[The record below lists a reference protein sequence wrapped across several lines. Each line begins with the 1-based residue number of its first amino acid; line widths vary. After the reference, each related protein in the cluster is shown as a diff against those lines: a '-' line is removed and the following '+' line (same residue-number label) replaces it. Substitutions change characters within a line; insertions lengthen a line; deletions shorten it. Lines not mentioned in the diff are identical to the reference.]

1 MDKSGAK
8 KAAIDEINASLAVLI
23 RSNTSTILLNT
34 TIERS
39 LDRAMPGLRSFRSAC
54 SMLVGIELMHMIR
67 KSQFAIDSAATMV
80 FAYQFYSLAGQVP
93 HFEGLWCKP
102 AAWLE

>member
-1 MDKSGAK
+1 
-8 KAAIDEINASLAVLI
+8 
-23 RSNTSTILLNT
+23 
-34 TIERS
+34 
-39 LDRAMPGLRSFRSAC
+39 
-54 SMLVGIELMHMIR
+54 MLVGIELMHMIR